1 MEIRMLNRD
10 KLLNRRPALVGTV
23 NGVRLYE
30 YPVYPVYPVYGDE
43 ASLVMVCCG
52 LTDFWEMSDV
62 FDCVDN
68 AGLTPDNK

>member
-10 KLLNRRPALVGTV
+10 KLLNRRPILVGTV

-30 YPVYPVYPVYGDE
+30 YPVYGDKE
-43 ASLVMVCCG
+43 PLVMVCCG

-62 FDCVDN
+62 FNCIDN

>member
-30 YPVYPVYPVYGDE
+30 FPVYVDE

-62 FDCVDN
+62 FNCIDN
-68 AGLTPDNK
+68 TGWIPDNK

>member
-10 KLLNRRPALVGTV
+10 KLLNRRPTLVGTV

-30 YPVYPVYPVYGDE
+30 YPVYGDE
-43 ASLVMVCCG
+43 TPLVMVCCD

-62 FDCVDN
+62 FNCIDN
-68 AGLTPDNK
+68 TGWIPENK